1 MFSSSTGKYY
11 ISMDWFYGKVSY
23 FSGNVSFVPLPG
35 EISSKEE
42 EHLWLA
48 EKRL

>member
-1 MFSSSTGKYY
+1 
-11 ISMDWFYGKVSY
+11 VSY

-42 EHLWLA
+42 KHLWLA
-48 EKRL
+48 EKRLWISSEGTDQAIMAEG